1 MLLIGIE
8 GGFAMKIN
16 ERYEIKLVVGELT
29 SSGIIGDIYDN
40 FKDFKDEHPNSPY
53 DFGYIV
59 FDNYNNSVAAWC
71 NDWNDSPEEAL
82 SDYCRDF

>member
-1 MLLIGIE
+1 
-8 GGFAMKIN
+8 MKIN

-59 FDNYNNSVAAWC
+59 FDNYKNSVA
-71 NDWNDSPEEAL
+71 
-82 SDYCRDF
+82 